1 MSAPPESFHHIRI
14 EPQGWEFSS
23 PAKQTLLL
31 AALQAGYRLPH
42 SCRNGTC
49 RACMARLLDGQIEY
63 QVEWPGLLREEQE
76 EGWILPCVACAR
88 SDLRLEAPLAVA
100 LRSEASSGGRALSP
114 SPAPV
119 DKSVHSLPID
129 APSD

>member
-23 PAKQTLLL
+23 QAGQTLLL

-42 SCRNGTC
+42 SCRNGSC
-49 RACMARLLDGQIEY
+49 RACMTRLLEGRIDY
-63 QVEWPGLLREEQE
+63 QVEWPGLLREEKE

-88 SDLRLEAPLAVA
+88 SDLRLEAPQAAA
-100 LRSEASSGGRALSP
+100 LHSEASPGTLAPTP

>member
-1 MSAPPESFHHIRI
+1 MSAPPESFHHIHI

-23 PAKQTLLL
+23 TAGQSLLL

-49 RACMARLLDGQIEY
+49 RACMTRLMEGRVEY
-63 QVEWPGLLREEQE
+63 QVEWPGLLREEKE

-88 SDLRLEAPLAVA
+88 SDLRLDAPLAVA
-100 LRSEASSGGRALSP
+100 LRSNCSGGTLAPSS

-119 DKSVHSLPID
+119 DKSVHSLQID

>member
-1 MSAPPESFHHIRI
+1 MSAPPESFHIRI

-23 PAKQTLLL
+23 PAGQRLLL

-49 RACMARLLDGQIEY
+49 RACMTRLLEGRIDY
-63 QVEWPGLLREEQE
+63 LVEWPGLLREEKE

-88 SDLRLEAPLAVA
+88 SDLRLDAPLAVA
-100 LRSEASSGGRALSP
+100 LHSEASPGTLAPSP

-119 DKSVHSLPID
+119 DKSVHSLQID

>member
-1 MSAPPESFHHIRI
+1 MSAPPETLHRIRI

-23 PAKQTLLL
+23 PPGQSLLL

-49 RACMARLLDGQIEY
+49 RACMTRLLEGRIDY
-63 QVEWPGLLREEQE
+63 QVEWPGLLREEKE

-88 SDLRLEAPLAVA
+88 SDLRLDAPQAVA
-100 LRSEASSGGRALSP
+100 LQSEASPGTLAPSP